1 MTKINSWARYIHSL
15 PRLLLSSTLSPNISV
30 CHDFLASPVRRAH
43 SCVFNYRGTF
53 NFPPSILDVL
63 DGRSEIIHPVGICG
77 GSRRGEEKRAREAS
91 KQAWGRERE
100 REWWIR
106 ATETQRAVH
115 PLSVGEGLSRTDTSD
130 RDKSSDLSRQSATS
144 SSTGGPTM
152 KSRIIIMSVRT
163 YSHPV
168 RQCSLR
174 ERNTTWD
181 IKHPTNLF
189 SAHSRKIDLEIR
201 DLGILG
207 DIWRKLPFVITRC

>member
-91 KQAWGRERE
+91 KQAWGREEGRE
-100 REWWIR
+100 RESGEFELLKPNEQSIPCQLAKGCQERTRPIGTKAAIYPGKVLRHR
-106 ATETQRAVH
+106 ARE
-115 PLSVGEGLSRTDTSD
+115 
-130 RDKSSDLSRQSATS
+130 
-144 SSTGGPTM
+144 
-152 KSRIIIMSVRT
+152 VR
-163 YSHPV
+163 
-168 RQCSLR
+168 R
-174 ERNTTWD
+174 
-181 IKHPTNLF
+181 
-189 SAHSRKIDLEIR
+189 
-201 DLGILG
+201 
-207 DIWRKLPFVITRC
+207 

>member
-100 REWWIR
+100 RERVVNSSYWNPTSSPSLVSWR
-106 ATETQRAVH
+106 RAVKNGH
-115 PLSVGEGLSRTDTSD
+115 VRSGQKQRFIPAKCYVIEHGRSD
-130 RDKSSDLSRQSATS
+130 DEVPNYYYVCENVFSSCQTVLA
-144 SSTGGPTM
+144 
-152 KSRIIIMSVRT
+152 
-163 YSHPV
+163 
-168 RQCSLR
+168 
-174 ERNTTWD
+174 
-181 IKHPTNLF
+181 
-189 SAHSRKIDLEIR
+189 SRKKYHLRHQTPNE
-201 DLGILG
+201 
-207 DIWRKLPFVITRC
+207 FV